1 MKNQILLEQLSEIPK
16 ECTQT
21 RIQGVKMQI
30 IDFAA
35 KEQLIGKDPDD
46 TCFHEC
52 ILSNGTFIFTANN
65 GILTSLYKVI

>member
-1 MKNQILLEQLSEIPK
+1 MKKQTLLEQLSEIPK

-21 RIQGVKMQI
+21 SIQGVEMQI

-35 KEQLIGKDPDD
+35 KEQLLSKDPGD

-52 ILSNGTFIFTANN
+52 ILGNGTFIFTTKN

>member
-21 RIQGVKMQI
+21 RIQGVEMQT
-30 IDFAA
+30 IDFTT
-35 KEQLIGKDPDD
+35 KELLLGKDPDD

>member
-21 RIQGVKMQI
+21 SIQGVEMQT
-30 IDFAA
+30 IDFIT
-35 KEQLIGKDPDD
+35 KEQLLGKDPDD